1 MTEIKRVC
9 GLCKEIFYINRN
21 NINEAVY
28 YDKKTYHSKCFV
40 DICGRRVAGK
50 SKTALKW
57 EWVLENMETVKNEST
72 EYFKISL
79 DKEDVYRFIL
89 DTYDLTVIPTT
100 VWQKISDI
108 YDGAFKGMSIGIPP
122 EHLLDMW
129 RRKINTLNAIAAKNS
144 ANGRVM
150 DSGQRLNYDLSVLVN
165 KYDGYLK
172 WLERQKILR
181 AEQAADK
188 NENIVSKSVG
198 YDIIKNSQNTKNN
211 QNIDKDDILDL
222 VDDIFR

>member
-1 MTEIKRVC
+1 MDEIKRVC

-21 NINEAVY
+21 NINEAIY

-40 DICGRRVAGK
+40 DICGRRAAGK
-50 SKTALKW
+50 SKIAPKW
-57 EWVLENMETVKNEST
+57 EWVLENMETIKNESM
-72 EYFKISL
+72 ERFKTSL

-100 VWQKISDI
+100 VWQKMSDI
-108 YDGAFKGMSIGIPP
+108 YAGTFKGMSIGIPP

-129 RRKINTLNAIAAKNS
+129 KRKINTLNAIAAKNS
-144 ANGRVM
+144 ANGKVM

-181 AEQAADK
+181 AEQAMNK
-188 NENIVSKSVG
+188 NKNTVSESIG
-198 YDIIKNSQNTKNN
+198 YDIIKNN
-211 QNIDKDDILDL
+211 QSIDKDDILDL
-222 VDDIFR
+222 VDDIFG